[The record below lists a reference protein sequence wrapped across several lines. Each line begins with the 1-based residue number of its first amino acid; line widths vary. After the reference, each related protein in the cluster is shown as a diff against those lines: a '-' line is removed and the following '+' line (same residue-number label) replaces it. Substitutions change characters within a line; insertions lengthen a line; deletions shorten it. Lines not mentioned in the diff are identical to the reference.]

1 MSLSR
6 EAAMGHTPY
15 ILMVAA
21 VLLFGAIMPQ
31 KGPKRIRYIILMTV
45 LHTCL
50 CGFRYQLI
58 TGDLHKYYWIFRDS
72 GTYGWFSAELWAE
85 GRNFG
90 FFYFNKLIYLLSD
103 GDFQVFLFVIAAIV
117 HIALGYVI
125 HRYSPAPW
133 FSYLVWNCMAFYIF
147 GFNAI
152 KQALAMAFVMLAFV
166 GIAEKRLRLYL
177 VMMALAGAI
186 HMPALV
192 FLPAYW
198 LAQMRVRPHTLA
210 LYLIAGIALY
220 VFRNEF
226 VAFIRTFYYEDDEIM
241 IHSGEIGSR
250 MIMIL
255 GFALFGLLFRGFRD
269 SVVDD
274 LFHIMAVASILQL
287 LAGFDNI
294 FTRLTDYYFQMSV
307 LYLPMVFFPRD
318 GILLRQDGM
327 GAVFPFN
334 RRSAAFLA
342 VFVAVFVLW
351 FYWTYNINIT
361 IEYEVDNYLNYRS
374 MWDVIP

>member
-1 MSLSR
+1 
-6 EAAMGHTPY
+6 MGNTPY
-15 ILMVAA
+15 ILLVAA
-21 VLLFGAIMPQ
+21 VLIFGATMPQ

-50 CGFRYQLI
+50 CGFRYMLI
-58 TGDLHKYYWIFRDS
+58 TGDLHKYYYMFMNS
-72 GTYGWFSAELWAE
+72 GKYGWFSAELWAE

-90 FFYFNKLIYLLSD
+90 FYYFNKIVYLLSI
-103 GDFQVFLFVIAAIV
+103 GDFQVLLFTIAAIV
-117 HIALGYVI
+117 HITLGMIVY
-125 HRYSPAPW
+125 RYSPSPW
-133 FSYLVWNCMAFYIF
+133 FSYLLWNCMGFYLF
-147 GFNAI
+147 GFSAI

-166 GIAEKRLRLYL
+166 GIAEKRLGLYL
-177 VMMALAGAI
+177 TMMALAGSI

-198 LAQMRVRPHTLA
+198 LAQMKVKPNVIM
-210 LYLIAGIALY
+210 LYVLLGIAIY
-220 VFRNEF
+220 VFKNQF
-226 VAFIRTFYYEDDEIM
+226 VAFIRTFYYEDDEVL

-255 GFALFGLLFRGFRD
+255 GFTLFGLLFRGFRD
-269 SVVDD
+269 PVVSN
-274 LFHIMAVASILQL
+274 LFHIMAVAAILQM

-307 LYLPMVFFPRD
+307 LYLPMTFFPRED
-318 GILLRQDGM
+318 IHLQKDGM
-327 GAVFPFN
+327 RPVFPFN
-334 RRSAAFLA
+334 RRSMALITT
-342 VFVAVFVLW
+342 VIVAFVLW

-361 IEYEVDNYLNYRS
+361 IEFEVDNYLNYRS

>member
-1 MSLSR
+1 
-6 EAAMGHTPY
+6 MGHTPY

-21 VLLFGAIMPQ
+21 VLLFGAILPQ
-31 KGPKRIRYIILMTV
+31 KGTQRIWYIALMTV

-50 CGFRYQLI
+50 CGFRYMLI
-58 TGDLHKYYWIFRDS
+58 TGDLHKYYFMFSDS
-72 GTYGWFSAELWAE
+72 GAAQWFSAELWAE

-90 FFYFNKLIYLLSD
+90 FYYFNKIIYLLSD
-103 GDFQVFLFVIAAIV
+103 GDFQAFLFVIAAII
-117 HIALGYVI
+117 HIVLGYLI
-125 HRYSPAPW
+125 YRYSPAPW
-133 FSYLVWNCMAFYIF
+133 FSYLVWNCMSFYIF
-147 GFNAI
+147 GFSAI
-152 KQALAMAFVMLAFV
+152 KQALAMAFIMLAFV
-166 GIAEKRLRLYL
+166 GIAEKRLGLYL
-177 VMMALAGAI
+177 TMMAIAGSI

-198 LAQMRVRPHTLA
+198 LCGMKIKPNIVI
-210 LYLIAGIALY
+210 LYIILGMAIY
-220 VFRNEF
+220 VFKNQF

-255 GFALFGLLFRGFRD
+255 GFTLFGLFFRGFRD
-269 SVVDD
+269 PVFGS

-307 LYLPMVFFPRD
+307 LYLPMTFFPRRHVSKRVD
-318 GILLRQDGM
+318 GLAPVL
-327 GAVFPFN
+327 PFN
-334 RRSAAFLA
+334 RRSMALLAA
-342 VFVAVFVLW
+342 VIVAFALW

-361 IEYEVDNYLNYRS
+361 IDYEVDNYLNYRS
-374 MWDVIP
+374 MWDVIK

>member
-1 MSLSR
+1 
-6 EAAMGHTPY
+6 MGNTPY
-15 ILMVAA
+15 ILMVAS

-50 CGFRYQLI
+50 CGFRYMYL
-58 TGDLHKYYWIFRDS
+58 TGDLHKYYFTFLNS
-72 GTYGWFSAELWAE
+72 GKAGWFSEELWAE

-90 FFYFNKLIYLLSD
+90 FFYFNKLVYLLSG
-103 GDFQVFLFVIAAIV
+103 GDFQAFLFVIAAIV
-117 HIALGYVI
+117 HIALGYVTY
-125 HRYSPAPW
+125 RYSPAPW

-147 GFNAI
+147 GFSAI

-166 GIAEKRLRLYL
+166 GIAEKHLRLYL
-177 VMMALAGAI
+177 VMMTLAGSI

-198 LAQMRVRPHTLA
+198 LAQMRVKPHTIA
-210 LYLIAGIALY
+210 LYLFIGVAIY
-220 VFRNEF
+220 VFRNQF
-226 VAFIRTFYYEDDEIM
+226 VEFIRTFYYEDDEIM
-241 IHSGEIGSR
+241 IHSGEIGNR

-255 GFALFGLLFRGFRD
+255 GFTLFGLLFRGFRD
-269 SVVDD
+269 PVMDD

-307 LYLPMVFFPRD
+307 LYLPMTFFPRN
-318 GILLRQDGM
+318 GFRSRRDGM
-327 GAVFPFN
+327 RPVFPFN
-334 RRSAAFLA
+334 RRSGAFLA
-342 VFVAVFVLW
+342 MFVAAFILW

-361 IEYEVDNYLNYRS
+361 IGYEVDNYLNYRS